1 MYHVSIG
8 QFVYLADHP
17 LASIFVALIL
27 CNANMKK
34 LILFLFVGILVIITY
49 WSRPATVE
57 LNNLFLENVEAL
69 AAGEE
74 ITNVG
79 CLGLGSVD
87 CPIDNSKVE
96 VVYDG
101 YSLEDIY

>member
-8 QFVYLADHP
+8 QFVYLTDHP
-17 LASIFVALIL
+17 FASIFVALIL
-27 CNANMKK
+27 CNTDMKK

-74 ITNVG
+74 VTTVR
-79 CLGLGSVD
+79 CLGSGSVN
-87 CPIDNSKVE
+87 CPINNSKVA

-101 YSLEDIY
+101 YSLENIY